1 MIYALCCVLLRSCG
15 LSEAAHGNLR
25 GWQAQGF
32 FFSPTVLA
40 NATID
45 MKVFREETFGPAIP
59 LFRFR
64 RDSEAVQLANDTE
77 YGLAA
82 YFWTQAREALHT
94 ASCWG

>member
-1 MIYALCCVLLRSCG
+1 MLPACTQLWVERS
-15 LSEAAHGNLR
+15 SAQQPAAR
-25 GWQAQGF
+25 QPQGF

-64 RDSEAVQLANDTE
+64 HDSEAVQLANDTE

-82 YFWTQAREALHT
+82 YFWTQARRAFV
-94 ASCWG
+94 